1 MFIIIGLGLVIMLS
15 IRFMEG
21 VLYMDLRLMVMFLSM
36 ERGLVVGVFLT

>member
-15 IRFMEG
+15 IRFMGG